1 MPCGRVIIEEAVSSE
16 NKSAVWFNTSILID
30 MSVIQESKDTIIGKV
45 SEYLHWLTI
54 PKKEFGN
61 MPVCPYLNAELSKDL
76 LYMDIWYTHDN
87 SFMDLMESFLLS
99 GKNSALIVCPNTHTI
114 DWSAVDRSIIQKQI
128 TDLLRKNPQTQY
140 LKCMIFSP
148 YEDFEVAG
156 VKTRSEAPYFLI
168 NVAPTKQL
176 GKSHKDLTK
185 TKYFDNFTDEQKS
198 KLNVPKK

>member
-1 MPCGRVIIEEAVSSE
+1 M
-16 NKSAVWFNTSILID
+16 SIQD
-30 MSVIQESKDTIIGKV
+30 DRDTIIGKT

-61 MPVCPYLNAELSKDL
+61 MPVCPFLDKELRDNQ
-76 LYMDIWYTHDN
+76 LYIDIWYPHEST
-87 SFMDLMESFLLS
+87 FMDIMESFLLS
-99 GKNSALIVCPNTHTI
+99 GKNSSLVVCPNTHTI
-114 DWSAVDRSIIQKQI
+114 DYSKVSRKDIQRQI
-128 TDLLRKNPQTQY
+128 TDLLRKNPNTDY

-156 VKTRSEAPYFLI
+156 IKTRSGAPYFLI

-185 TKYFDNFTDEQKS
+185 TKYFDNFTEDEKS
-198 KLNVPKK
+198 RLNVPKK

>member
-1 MPCGRVIIEEAVSSE
+1 MTDIIIEP
-16 NKSAVWFNTSILID
+16 KS
-30 MSVIQESKDTIIGKV
+30 TIIDKV
-45 SEYLHWLTI
+45 SQYLHWLTI

-61 MPVCPYLNAELSKDL
+61 MPICPYLNVELSKDL
-76 LYMDIWYTHDN
+76 LYMDIWYTHDS

-156 VKTRSEAPYFLI
+156 IKTRSEAPYFLI